1 MVHLSGVVQY
11 SPLSMFTRGPHT
23 VVRLATAV
31 ALSVLLCLLGAAP
44 AAAQSFKWWQSD
56 RYRRDLSLTQDQS
69 DRIEAIFQRSSPALR
84 AQKEAFEM
92 AQREF
97 AKVVDSND
105 EAQLL
110 AYIGAVESARAELN
124 KSRMLMLSRMRRVL
138 TPDQRARFDDLRQQ
152 RSSVSSSGSSHRR

>member
-1 MVHLSGVVQY
+1 MSAG
-11 SPLSMFTRGPHT
+11 HT
-23 VVRLATAV
+23 VRRLVLAV
-31 ALSVLLCLLGAAP
+31 AITAFCWLPGAAP
-44 AAAQSFKWWQSD
+44 ASAQGSKWWQSD
-56 RYRRDLSLTQDQS
+56 TYRRELGLTQEQS

-97 AKVVDSND
+97 NKVVDTND

-110 AYIGAVESARAELN
+110 AYIGAVESARSELN

-138 TPDQRARFDDLRQQ
+138 TPDQRARLDALRQQ
-152 RSSVSSSGSSHRR
+152 RTQTSSSGSSHRR